1 MLKNIKN
8 IIIIIYNYYIY
19 MDEQPRENNL
29 DIQGGIFNPGQ
40 RVEVNINGV
49 WMPGQIQEV
58 ANFTVRNTETGRN
71 INRPPSQVRP
81 VNGGNLDTGE
91 NTNIIPGDRVEF
103 QGSRP
108 IYRHPGTL
116 ISKNYIVQ
124 IDGRTETVPHT
135 RLRRAPE
142 GQALQPEA
150 PAPPPQAPAPQPEG
164 PRLPQREYE
173 QNQEIDALVNG
184 EWRPGQIGGIENYTV
199 LNTATGINIT
209 IAPENIRGQ
218 YRIGTRQRCNL
229 RVYSPIEFRQGN
241 RWFPGTI
248 NAINYLVNMV
258 DNRGGLETVSQSNLR
273 PRTGAQPPQPPNQ
286 ERAEWRA
293 NVARWR
299 AELAR
304 PAPAPAPQ
312 PAGVAFEVHNAFPEL
327 NFRKFMTIIRK
338 DNNGASNFKDSTYP
352 LQPLITYINN
362 DKSTTIVDTVNER
375 TKEII
380 PEKTNLTRDLNGE
393 IKIRLNMYLSEHP
406 ESKDNVMEMIQFVMS
421 QGPDYKDPYIR
432 FLAFDCLNA
441 YGPGGASCTKG
452 VFERVFLINKSV
464 LMPLCSDDTSSAS
477 SSTSTCK
484 EVYRELLGCFYPE
497 MDLNDIFGEWY
508 HINSMEEGAISP
520 LANASEEERKED
532 FRRFVLNKVPR
543 ADPTAINNYIQKN
556 ENTFKTLLI
565 GGRRRRKSRK
575 LKKTI
580 KKRKNKT
587 IKKRR

>member
-1 MLKNIKN
+1 
-8 IIIIIYNYYIY
+8 

>member
-1 MLKNIKN
+1 MNAQQLREQ
-8 IIIIIYNYYIY
+8 Y
-19 MDEQPRENNL
+19 MEDR
-29 DIQGGIFNPGQ
+29 GGIFNPGQ
-40 RVEVNINGV
+40 QVEVNINGV

-81 VNGGNLDTGE
+81 INGGILDTGE

-103 QGSRP
+103 QGSRA

-116 ISKNYIVQ
+116 VSKNYVVQ
-124 IDGRTETVPHT
+124 VDGRTETVPHT

-142 GQALQPEA
+142 GQPPQAPAPQPEA
-150 PAPPPQAPAPQPEG
+150 PAPPPQAPAPQG

-184 EWRPGQIGGIENYTV
+184 EWRPGQIVSIENYTV

-258 DNRGGLETVSQSNLR
+258 DNRGGLETVSQLNLR
-273 PRTGAQPPQPPNQ
+273 PRAGTQPLQPPNP

-304 PAPAPAPQ
+304 PAPAAAVR

-362 DKSTTIVDTVNER
+362 DKSN
-375 TKEII
+375 
-380 PEKTNLTRDLNGE
+380 
-393 IKIRLNMYLSEHP
+393 
-406 ESKDNVMEMIQFVMS
+406 
-421 QGPDYKDPYIR
+421 
-432 FLAFDCLNA
+432 
-441 YGPGGASCTKG
+441 
-452 VFERVFLINKSV
+452 
-464 LMPLCSDDTSSAS
+464 
-477 SSTSTCK
+477 
-484 EVYRELLGCFYPE
+484 
-497 MDLNDIFGEWY
+497 
-508 HINSMEEGAISP
+508 NS
-520 LANASEEERKED
+520 
-532 FRRFVLNKVPR
+532 
-543 ADPTAINNYIQKN
+543 
-556 ENTFKTLLI
+556 
-565 GGRRRRKSRK
+565 
-575 LKKTI
+575 
-580 KKRKNKT
+580 
-587 IKKRR
+587 

>member
-1 MLKNIKN
+1 
-8 IIIIIYNYYIY
+8 

-29 DIQGGIFNPGQ
+29 DIQGGVFNPGQ
-40 RVEVNINGV
+40 QVEVNINGV

-108 IYRHPGTL
+108 IYRYPGTL
-116 ISKNYIVQ
+116 VSKNYIVQ

-142 GQALQPEA
+142 GQALPEAPAPQPQPEA
-150 PAPPPQAPAPQPEG
+150 PVPPPQAPAPQPEG

-218 YRIGTRQRCNL
+218 YRLGTRQRCNL

-273 PRTGAQPPQPPNQ
+273 PRAGPQPPQPPNQ

-304 PAPAPAPQ
+304 PALYPAPR
-312 PAGVAFEVHNAFPEL
+312 PAGVAFEVHNAFDEFKAKKWNKFMEIINRTTGTNT
-327 NFRKFMTIIRK
+327 NFRNMR
-338 DNNGASNFKDSTYP
+338 AP
-352 LQPLITYINN
+352 LQPLIDYVNTSESFNENKASLTPEDKAEMIRKKADIIEKINRIFTQIQGYSNYNANIDNITNCIQYVLMQSPDFIDAYINTFVV
-362 DKSTTIVDTVNER
+362 DCFKAYKTGDPESCVKGMYERIYLAFRDTVSTLCLDQIQGISAASLCKPDYIEIYDCFYETIPQSLLNDFSKEWYEER
-375 TKEII
+375 GGDEALGSLSPEARIEDFVGFVRMRMNDAARFAKAEASIRRYANKEI
-380 PEKTNLTRDLNGE
+380 
-393 IKIRLNMYLSEHP
+393 
-406 ESKDNVMEMIQFVMS
+406 NVLF
-421 QGPDYKDPYIR
+421 
-432 FLAFDCLNA
+432 
-441 YGPGGASCTKG
+441 
-452 VFERVFLINKSV
+452 
-464 LMPLCSDDTSSAS
+464 
-477 SSTSTCK
+477 
-484 EVYRELLGCFYPE
+484 
-497 MDLNDIFGEWY
+497 
-508 HINSMEEGAISP
+508 
-520 LANASEEERKED
+520 
-532 FRRFVLNKVPR
+532 
-543 ADPTAINNYIQKN
+543 
-556 ENTFKTLLI
+556 
-565 GGRRRRKSRK
+565 GGRRRSRNKRSVRKN
-575 LKKTI
+575 KTI

>member
-1 MLKNIKN
+1 
-8 IIIIIYNYYIY
+8 

-29 DIQGGIFNPGQ
+29 DIQGGVFNPGQ
-40 RVEVNINGV
+40 QVEVNINGV

-116 ISKNYIVQ
+116 ISKNYVVQ

-142 GQALQPEA
+142 GQALQPEG
-150 PAPPPQAPAPQPEG
+150 PPPQPQGPPPQPEG

-273 PRTGAQPPQPPNQ
+273 PRAGAQPPQPPNP

-304 PAPAPAPQ
+304 PAPAAAPQ

-375 TKEII
+375 TKERI

-497 MDLNDIFGEWY
+497 MDINDIFGEWY

-565 GGRRRRKSRK
+565 GGRRRKSRK

-580 KKRKNKT
+580 KKRKNGRKLKT